1 MKKIALLLT
10 VLTLSFTKVN
20 AQITFVKTYTIPGSV
35 SDGFSIVEDIAGGY
49 LFTGISTDTITYISN
64 TFLAKCDP
72 LGMVNWVKNYDT
84 SIIFPSMKR
93 FVNGDLLLGGGQ
105 SIMKLDNLGNVIWS
119 KRISGISFIAEEGFI
134 ITSDGGVAIS
144 TYLQVQ
150 ADCSLQLI
158 KLDSIGN
165 LVWAKETPLS
175 EIQLGLI
182 KCNRNI

>member
-84 SIIFPSMKR
+84 SFFFPSMKR
-93 FVNGDLLLGGGQ
+93 FVNGDLLLAGGQ
-105 SIMKLDNLGNVIWS
+105 SIMKLDNSGNVIWA
-119 KRISGISFIAEEGFI
+119 KRISGYKYYSAEDGFI
-134 ITSDGGVAIS
+134 ITSDGGIAIS
-144 TYLQVQ
+144 SYIQVQ
-150 ADCSLQLI
+150 ADFSMKLI
-158 KLDSIGN
+158 KYDSIL
-165 LVWAKETPLS
+165 LV
-175 EIQLGLI
+175 I
-182 KCNRNI
+182 